1 MGDWS
6 FEDDEFDDP
15 PPVTRRP
22 LPAAPFSVAP
32 RPPAAKPATPA
43 RDLVTLAA
51 MGTAAAALAR
61 LDTRLS
67 LASRPVQDGWRARFL
82 YEEASASARLE
93 GDWSDAPDLMMAEAG
108 ALEGP
113 PGPHLSATLRVLDMV
128 RLAARRHPRS
138 FWTPGRLAR
147 LASALPQRDES
158 AARFAGG
165 LLEAGDPTQAW
176 EALRRVLTPARILEW
191 QQLGP
196 LLGAADILRVWNS
209 QGLDALLGG
218 APGRILAAAWPWRL
232 GETSGLTLP
241 VAWGFVGHAH
251 AYAPTGPQWDRQF
264 LEAAA
269 RGVGRAGDL
278 LDRLLRAEQRL
289 HQATVEKRSNS
300 RLTALAELL
309 IARPATGST
318 ELAKA
323 LATSKQ
329 GALNLLQELLEQ
341 GLAREISG
349 RRSFRIWTAALL

>member
-6 FEDDEFDDP
+6 FDDDEFDEA

-22 LPAAPFSVAP
+22 PAGPFSVPAKA
-32 RPPAAKPATPA
+32 PAAKPAAPA
-43 RDLVTLAA
+43 RDLLTLSA
-51 MGTAAAALAR
+51 MGAAAAALAR
-61 LDTRLS
+61 LDTRLT
-67 LASRPVQDGWRARFL
+67 LASQPVRDGWRARFL
-82 YEEASASARLE
+82 FEEASASARLE
-93 GDWSDAPDLMMAEAG
+93 GDWSDAQDLMLAEAG

-147 LASALPQRDES
+147 LASALPQRGES
-158 AARFAGG
+158 GAGFGARFTEGA
-165 LLEAGDPTQAW
+165 DPTRAW
-176 EALRRVLTPARILEW
+176 EALQRALTPARIEEW
-191 QQLGP
+191 QHLGP
-196 LLGAADILRVWNS
+196 LLGAADILRVWNAH
-209 QGLDALLGG
+209 GLDALLGG

-232 GETSGLTLP
+232 GETHSLTLP
-241 VAWGFVGHAH
+241 VAWGFVGHAQ
-251 AYAPTGPQWDRQF
+251 AYAPGSTSWDRQF

-289 HQATVEKRSNS
+289 LQATLEKRSNS
-300 RLTALAELL
+300 RLAALAALL
-309 IARPATGST
+309 LARPATGSS
-318 ELAKA
+318 EIARVLN
-323 LATSKQ
+323 TSKQ

-341 GLAREISG
+341 GLVREISG